1 MQINLPVCTVAD
13 IGMIATLP
21 VVHRKMTRDQPQV
34 PWFHHPLCTV
44 QIQLCKSIPLHVLTE
59 ITFCSIIATV
69 WPKNFEGVNTSVL
82 QTIFH
87 RKILF
92 GLAYSHSYELEI
104 VQEKISTSKI
114 LSHKILLWYPH

>member
-69 WPKNFEGVNTSVL
+69 WPKNFEGV
-82 QTIFH
+82 
-87 RKILF
+87 
-92 GLAYSHSYELEI
+92 
-104 VQEKISTSKI
+104 I
-114 LSHKILLWYPH
+114 LSLANNFSQKNFIWSSLQPLL